1 MRANQD
7 SMISPLVMPSSTCFQ
22 PKLHPESAW
31 LYSFCKGLLGIEM
44 IFTGSLQ
51 LSLLVVW
58 PSEWLALNDVV
69 PKTCVTRFIRQ
80 VPSVY

>member
-1 MRANQD
+1 
-7 SMISPLVMPSSTCFQ
+7 
-22 PKLHPESAW
+22 
-31 LYSFCKGLLGIEM
+31 M